1 MRDVRHGDASS
12 ANPMSSNQSECENG
26 LTTVNRE
33 GRWYDPLDRL
43 TGSGDFACLCALAD
57 QQGLELRAGHRLGRI
72 ATESA
77 Q

>member
-33 GRWYDPLDRL
+33 GRWYYMTVSVFLK
-43 TGSGDFACLCALAD
+43 
-57 QQGLELRAGHRLGRI
+57 LELCCPTLLQPVEPGHACKGFALGERVI
-72 ATESA
+72 A
-77 Q
+77 QQP